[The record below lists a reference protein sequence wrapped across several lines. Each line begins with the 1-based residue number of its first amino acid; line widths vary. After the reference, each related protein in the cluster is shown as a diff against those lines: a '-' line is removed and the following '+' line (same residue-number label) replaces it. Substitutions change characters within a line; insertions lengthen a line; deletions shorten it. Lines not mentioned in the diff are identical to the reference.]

1 MWWPGTA
8 LRPLQQC
15 WSHSTFCN
23 FVSFHMRSWMVE
35 CLKRLLWWRYVYV
48 DPPHRISPILWFKY
62 REVYLEAAEWK
73 SKYDAERSDRMD
85 PDLKSIFRG
94 LNLIL
99 SITGF
104 KLLHLDA
111 ISPRSLFPS
120 HQATMQFVNLTSPK
134 RLRHSWLCFYLQFSL
149 KILKI
154 IWGKKNLVW
163 FQTFWCLVALWPF
176 HFNLLWHCF
185 TFSLIVSL

>member
-1 MWWPGTA
+1 
-8 LRPLQQC
+8 
-15 WSHSTFCN
+15 
-23 FVSFHMRSWMVE
+23 MVE

-99 SITGF
+99 SITVF

-111 ISPRSLFPS
+111 ISQRSLFSQPS
-120 HQATMQFVNLTSPK
+120 SSNAIRQFD
-134 RLRHSWLCFYLQFSL
+134 
-149 KILKI
+149 IA
-154 IWGKKNLVW
+154 KKT
-163 FQTFWCLVALWPF
+163 QTFLVRFLFAIFSQDFENHLGQVKSILFDSKCFDIWWLFAFSFQPFMALF
-176 HFNLLWHCF
+176 HFFTHCF
-185 TFSLIVSL
+185 TLTLSCTKGLCWVNGVSLAFPREDLWGI